1 MSVAGI
7 SLNINSKEM
16 NHSLTIKRTYR
27 IPNTVSNVW
36 QSLVCPVMIEQYAHN
51 SEMSKLSTD
60 EAADS
65 LERCATFRSGDIL
78 EYERGVRVK
87 FSTFDPNVGLA
98 NLPQNYIHVTYELS
112 EIGNETE
119 LTITIE
125 NFMEESERFK
135 HSQSKWKNILSPRVE
150 SLLAS

>member
-1 MSVAGI
+1 
-7 SLNINSKEM
+7 M

-27 IPNTVSNVW
+27 IQNTVSNVW
-36 QSLVCPVMIEQYAHN
+36 QSLVCPTLIKQYAHN
-51 SEMSKLSTD
+51 CEMAEQSPE

-65 LERCATFRSGDIL
+65 LETCATFRSGDIL
-78 EYERGVRVK
+78 EYEKNVRVK
-87 FSTFDPNVGLA
+87 FSTFDPNAGLA
-98 NLPQNYIHVTYELS
+98 NVPQNYIHITYELC

-125 NFMEESERFK
+125 NFMEEGERFK

>member
-1 MSVAGI
+1 
-7 SLNINSKEM
+7 M

-36 QSLVCPVMIEQYAHN
+36 QSLVCPTLIDQYAN
-51 SEMSKLSTD
+51 NCEMAKLSTD

-78 EYERGVRVK
+78 EYEKGVRVK
-87 FSTFDPNVGLA
+87 FSTFDANAGLA
-98 NLPQNYIHVTYELS
+98 NVPQNYIHITYELS
-112 EIGNETE
+112 DIGNETE
-119 LTITIE
+119 LSITIE
-125 NFMEESERFK
+125 NFMEVSERFK
-135 HSQSKWKNILSPRVE
+135 HSQSKWSDVLSPRVE